1 MSKKNIFLL
10 LGNKKKSSLYI
21 YFFSSF
27 LAIFFEM
34 LGLGSVPV
42 IALVI
47 TEPQIIISKI
57 YSFTD
62 IDLNFLDK
70 NQLVIYSCIIF
81 FVIFLTKNLVLTL
94 ISYLQA
100 YIVRMYRQN
109 TTNLVYEKFIFSN
122 YQFFINNNPSLLIRK
137 INADI
142 GNAFTYFFS
151 ILQLTRESILVIF
164 ILIFLI
170 SIDPAIYTITFSL
183 FFIITLVIRLIYK
196 KILSD
201 KGSILLKEGS
211 NKLQILN
218 QSFYSIKEIKIM
230 GKEQHFLK
238 KFIENTR
245 ILENISFINTFITSL
260 PRLIFETLTI
270 LVIVFF
276 TSILVL
282 FNKPDEFIIPIISL
296 LVAAGSRFIPSFNI
310 INNSFSGIKL
320 FKDSYL
326 SVLDTI
332 TKDDKE
338 NTFTNKVKNRNEK
351 VKFDQKIEIKDLNFA
366 YNSKKILSNIN
377 MTINKGETVGII
389 GLSGAGKTTLINIFL
404 GLLKSESG
412 YISVDGKN
420 INENLK
426 SWQTSIGYVA
436 QDVHLIDDTILNNI
450 CFGQNKTEINN
461 LRFKEAVK
469 NAQLLNF
476 INSLSEKEMTKIG
489 NAGAR
494 ISGGQR
500 QRIAIARALYLNPK
514 IMVLDESTSSLDIDS
529 EKKIIDEVNSQKDQ
543 KTIIVISHR
552 KNALIHCDKIFL
564 IENGEIKKQ
573 LTYNELENINYK
585 I

>member
-1 MSKKNIFLL
+1 MIKKNIFLL
-10 LGNKKKSSLYI
+10 LGSNKKSSLYI
-21 YFFSSF
+21 YFLSSF
-27 LAIFFEM
+27 FAIFFEM
-34 LGLGSVPV
+34 LGLGSVPI
-42 IALVI
+42 IALII

-81 FVIFLTKNLVLTL
+81 FSIFLIKNIVLAI

-100 YIVRMYRQN
+100 YIIRMYRQS
-109 TTNLVYEKFIFSN
+109 TTKLIYEKFIFSN

-137 INADI
+137 IYADI
-142 GNAFTYFFS
+142 GHAFTYFFS
-151 ILQLTRESILVIF
+151 IIQLIRESILVIF

-183 FFIITLVIRLIYK
+183 FFFITLVIRLIYK

-230 GKEQHFLK
+230 DKEQHFIK

-270 LVIVFF
+270 LIIVFF

-282 FNKPDEFIIPIISL
+282 LNKPDEFIIPIISL

-310 INNSFSGIKL
+310 INNSISGIKL

-326 SVLDTI
+326 SVLDTLS
-332 TKDDKE
+332 KNDKE
-338 NTFTNKVKNRNEK
+338 NTFINKTKNRNEK
-351 VKFDQKIEIKDLNFA
+351 IKFEKKIEIKDLNFA
-366 YNSKKILSNIN
+366 YNTKKILSNIN

-412 YISVDGKN
+412 YIAVDGKN

-426 SWQTSIGYVA
+426 SWQTSIGYVP

-450 CFGQNKTEINN
+450 CFGQNKAEINN
-461 LRFKEAVK
+461 LKFKKAVK
-469 NAQLLNF
+469 NAQLLDF
-476 INSLSEKEMTKIG
+476 INSLNEKEMTNIG

-500 QRIAIARALYLNPK
+500 QRIAIARALYLDPK

-529 EKKIIDEVNSQKDQ
+529 EKKIIDDVNSLKDQ

-564 IENGEIKKQ
+564 LENGQIKKQ
-573 LTYNELENINYK
+573 LTYSELKSINYN